1 MIKNKSEK
9 KVAFKSGFVA
19 LIGRPNV
26 GKSTF
31 INNVLKQKISIISPK
46 PQTTRNKVQGIYTT
60 DKEQIIFIDTPGIHK
75 AHHELG
81 SFMNKE
87 SLSTLSDSDIVLYI
101 VDGNEPF
108 GAGDEYVIGELR
120 KAKAKVILAVN
131 KIDIVK
137 DKDKLLQNVLKFEKS
152 YEFEEIFYIS
162 ALNGTNVD
170 KLLESISSRLEEGPM
185 YFPSDQVCDHP
196 ESFIISEIIR
206 EKVLKLTKEEVPHSV
221 AVTLEEMKHN
231 DENPNLMDIRAVV
244 VVERPSQ
251 KKIIIGSKGSMIKQ
265 IGTEARKDIVM
276 LIGQKVYLE
285 LWVRVENDWRNR
297 PSQLKKF
304 GYFNLDE

>member
-1 MIKNKSEK
+1 MSK
-9 KVAFKSGFVA
+9 KDEQVFKSGFVA

-60 DKEQIIFIDTPGIHK
+60 SKEQIIFIDTPGIHK
-75 AHHELG
+75 AQHELG
-81 SFMNKE
+81 QFMNKE
-87 SLSTLSDSDIVLYI
+87 SLSTLSDCDIVLLI
-101 VDGNEPF
+101 IDGNEPF
-108 GAGDEYVIGELR
+108 GAGDEFVIGELR

-137 DKDKLLQNVLKFEKS
+137 DKDKLLQNVLKFQAA
-152 YEFEEIFYIS
+152 YDFEEIYYIS
-162 ALNGTNVD
+162 ALNGTNVE
-170 KLLESISSRLEEGPM
+170 KLLDNISARLDEGPM

-196 ESFIISEIIR
+196 ESFIVSEIIR

-221 AVTLEEMKHN
+221 AVAIEEMKLN
-231 DENPNLMDIRAVV
+231 DENHNLMDIRAVV

-251 KKIIIGSKGSMIKQ
+251 KKIIIGSKGSMIKE
-265 IGTEARKDIVM
+265 IGTQARKDIVM

-285 LWVRVENDWRNR
+285 LWVRGEDDWRNR
-297 PSQLKKF
+297 PGQLKKF